1 MGEGD
6 LFERS
11 VDRRELLKKVAVYTP
26 PLVLGGTLVNAG
38 VALASPSETSS
49 SGSTSV
55 PSEGGSSV
63 PSEGSL
69 PGSSST
75 SSSGHY
81 YQDPLALL
89 QADLTALIA
98 IPSTGNPGEDKKIAQ
113 AVGFLT
119 EATQSSRW
127 LDDYTL
133 DPSTGDAT
141 FYDLKW
147 AADALHASSNSSAS
161 SLVSDVVVAA
171 GTIANYAFDHS
182 SLPAK
187 TTKQL
192 QRKLASAGQRSA
204 SGNVRGAIAAYM
216 HVWDVVVRGSES
228 PDSDD

>member
-1 MGEGD
+1 VGEGD
-6 LFERS
+6 LFERA

-38 VALASPSETSS
+38 VALAASAESSSETSS

-55 PSEGGSSV
+55 PSEGSTSV
-63 PSEGSL
+63 PS
-69 PGSSST
+69 SSST

-81 YQDPLALL
+81 YQEPLPVLE
-89 QADLTALIA
+89 ADLAALIA
-98 IPSTGNPGEDKKIAQ
+98 IPSTGNPGEDKKVAQ

-127 LDDYTL
+127 VDGYTL
-133 DPSTGDAT
+133 DPATGDAT

-161 SLVSDVVVAA
+161 SLVSDVVVSA
-171 GTIANYAFDHS
+171 GTIANYAFDNS

-187 TTKQL
+187 TVKQV

-216 HVWDVVVRGSES
+216 HVWDLVVLGSES
-228 PDSDD
+228 PDADDAS